1 MIKVFESQ
9 EAHDKQVQENKTL
22 REYVQNLLNNA
33 STQGTD
39 RFGRP
44 IAASRSSSLKKT
56 SLYALL

>member
-1 MIKVFESQ
+1 MIKVFEAQ
-9 EAHDKQVQENKTL
+9 EAHAHQVQENKTL
-22 REYVQNLLNNA
+22 KDYVQNLLNTA

-44 IAASRSSSLKKT
+44 IAAERSSSLKKT